1 MKLIKK
7 KCPYCGSDLSYT
19 YGDHEAKCKHC
30 RQSLIV
36 EYERLPF
43 TEIKAMLE
51 YYTKKREE
59 AYAEYNTSWHFLD
72 ESFADERYLKI
83 IEADKKRLTDELDKL
98 DKRVDVCEQMLDEAM
113 DDEVERRKKNE
124 IL

>member
-7 KCPYCGSDLSYT
+7 KCPYCGSDLNYT

-36 EYERLPF
+36 EYEKLPF

-51 YYTKKREE
+51 YYTKKQE
-59 AYAEYNTSWHFLD
+59 AVRAEYNTNWYFLD
-72 ESFADERYLKI
+72 ESFADERYLKV
-83 IEADKKRLTDELDKL
+83 IEADKKRLEDELDKL

-113 DDEVERRKKNE
+113 DDEVERRKNGR
-124 IL
+124 

>member
-43 TEIKAMLE
+43 TEVKAMLE
-51 YYTKKREE
+51 YYTKKQEE
-59 AYAEYNTSWHFLD
+59 VHAEYNTSWHFLD
-72 ESFADERYLKI
+72 ESFADERYLKV
-83 IEADKKRLTDELDKL
+83 IEADKKRLEDELDKL

-113 DDEVERRKKNE
+113 DDEVERRKGK
-124 IL
+124 